1 VTSLIIAPYKYSYL
15 LTYTYQVSCVHLKRL
30 QCYQC
35 CANEILLNKQLSKHT
50 WSLVGRF
57 AFTGTS
63 TTTRLY
69 QQSLLM
75 VVHITTGT
83 STTTRLY
90 QQSLLMVVHITTGFC
105 TAAHPGIKQRGGRMV
120 RAYNRGLGLGEI
132 THLAHC
138 YLSGFITTLAQQ
150 VKNCIVEV
158 DCRAVKGGG
167 GACYTPS

>member
-1 VTSLIIAPYKYSYL
+1 MTSLIIAPYKYSYL

-57 AFTGTS
+57 AF
-63 TTTRLY
+63 
-69 QQSLLM
+69 
-75 VVHITTGT
+75 TGT